1 MSAQIKFKRGSTW
14 KTKNP
19 VLKAG
24 EPGVDTSTDTPRL
37 KIGDGSTAWNNL
49 KYIGENGGGSS
60 TRLFI
65 ATSAELTTGRDG
77 IPCINAIVPD
87 YSDQQIGDLILFKCP
102 TGTNSLVWF
111 MVNGI
116 TGSAGTMPSPI
127 SGDYLYNVQHGY
139 SCVRVESL
147 SYSGISGSTEYK
159 LISSWTP
166 KVREGAI
173 AVDKSTAQI
182 YHKNFGTAGTYGSA
196 TTIPKITTNIT
207 GHITGVEEVTA
218 NFASNSIYTNNKSIL
233 WDDSTNK
240 KQSIK
245 YNDTP
250 LASVASAG
258 RTAKGCIQITS
269 TSRYVPYGEVTPIYT
284 TNTISLEF
292 DGLIPNRMFS
302 LGAESKP
309 FNKLYI
315 SDILDDSGNSV
326 WYNETSSS
334 YILGN
339 QNNDIY
345 IDAKTAVSPINDNS
359 ITLGEDSIRWKSVWA
374 QAGTIQTSDRSEKQD
389 IKYIKSV
396 QSSAKTVRKVSA
408 NSDIS
413 TDSSVS
419 LEDIISFVE
428 NINPATFVYK
438 SKDDPDATVDTASH
452 SEDIQIGLIADDIYE
467 SDFYKY
473 IGTETT
479 FTDKKTN
486 EVITRRGLKPL
497 ALAVTALA
505 CCKYLINE
513 INTLKNN

>member
-1 MSAQIKFKRGSTW
+1 MSVQIQFKRGSTW

-49 KYIGENGGGSS
+49 KYIGENGEGSGV
-60 TRLFI
+60 RLFI
-65 ATSAELTTGRDG
+65 ATSTELTTGGGG
-77 IPCINAIVPD
+77 IPCINATVPD
-87 YSDQQIGDLILFKCP
+87 YSDQQVGDLILFKCP
-102 TGTNSLVWF
+102 AGTDRIVWF
-111 MVNGI
+111 MVNGV
-116 TGSAGTMPSPI
+116 TESMPSPI
-127 SGDYLYNVQHGY
+127 SDSYLLTGSHGY

-147 SYSGISGSTEYK
+147 NSSIAGAVEYK
-159 LISSWTP
+159 LITSWTP
-166 KVREGAI
+166 RVKDDAL
-173 AVDKSTAQI
+173 AVEKSSAKI
-182 YHKNFGTAGTYGSA
+182 YHRNYGTAGTYGSA
-196 TTIPKITTNIT
+196 TSIPKITTNAT
-207 GHITGVEEVTA
+207 GHITGVEEVAA
-218 NFASNSIYTNNKSIL
+218 NFASSAIYTNNRSIL
-233 WDDSTNK
+233 WDNSTDR
-240 KQSIK
+240 KQIIQ

-250 LASVASAG
+250 LASIVGAG
-258 RTAKGCIQITS
+258 KIPAGSIQLTTTS
-269 TSRYVPYGEVTPIYT
+269 TWIPHGEITPQFR
-284 TNTISLEF
+284 TNTLSLEYTGLVPDSKYNLGAASKPF
-292 DGLIPNRMFS
+292 GNLYIQNIYDDDGLIIWS
-302 LGAESKP
+302 
-309 FNKLYI
+309 Y
-315 SDILDDSGNSV
+315 DSSV
-326 WYNETSSS
+326 SS
-334 YILGN
+334 ILGN
-339 QNNDIY
+339 RSKDIY
-345 IDAKTAVSPINDNS
+345 IDAKTCVSPIDDNT
-359 ITLGEDSIRWKSVWA
+359 ITLGEDSTRWKSVWA

-452 SEDIQIGLIADDIYE
+452 PEDIQIGLIADDIYE

>member
-1 MSAQIKFKRGSTW
+1 MEQPEIHWRKW
-14 KTKNP
+14 
-19 VLKAG
+19 
-24 EPGVDTSTDTPRL
+24 
-37 KIGDGSTAWNNL
+37 
-49 KYIGENGGGSS
+49 GGSG

-65 ATSAELTTGRDG
+65 ATSAELTTGQGG
-77 IPCINAIVPD
+77 IPCINVTVPD
-87 YSDQQIGDLILFKCP
+87 YSEQQVGDLILFKCP
-102 TGTNSLVWF
+102 TGTNSLVWL
-111 MVNGI
+111 MVNGV
-116 TGSAGTMPSPI
+116 TGNFGSMPSPI
-127 SGDYLYNVQHGY
+127 SGDYLYNGQYGY

-147 SYSGISGSTEYK
+147 NYSSISGAVEYR

-166 KVREGAI
+166 RVKGDAL
-173 AVDKSTAQI
+173 AVDRSSAQI
-182 YHKNFGTAGTYGSA
+182 YHRNYGTAGTYGSA
-196 TTIPKITTNIT
+196 TAIPKITTNAA

-218 NFASNSIYTNNKSIL
+218 NFASSSTYTNNKSII
-233 WDDSTNK
+233 WDDSTNT
-240 KQSIK
+240 KQIIQ
-245 YNDTP
+245 YNADP
-250 LASVASAG
+250 LASVAGAG
-258 RTAKGCIQITS
+258 RIPSGSIQLTS
-269 TSRYVPYGEVTPIYT
+269 TSSFVPHGETTPIYT
-284 TNTISLEF
+284 TNTLSLEYT
-292 DGLIPNRMFS
+292 GLVPNRMFD
-302 LGAESKP
+302 LGAISKP
-309 FNKLYI
+309 FGKLYI

-334 YILGN
+334 YVLGN
-339 QNNDIY
+339 LNNDIY
-345 IDAKTAVSPINDNS
+345 IDAKNSVSPVDDNS
-359 ITLGEDSIRWKSVWA
+359 TTLGEDSIRWKSVWA

>member
-1 MSAQIKFKRGSTW
+1 M
-14 KTKNP
+14 
-19 VLKAG
+19 
-24 EPGVDTSTDTPRL
+24 
-37 KIGDGSTAWNNL
+37 
-49 KYIGENGGGSS
+49 GGGS

-65 ATSAELTTGRDG
+65 ATSAEFTTGQGG
-77 IPCINAIVPD
+77 IPCINAIVPN
-87 YSDQQIGDLILFKCP
+87 YSDQQVGDLILFKCP
-102 TGTNSLVWF
+102 TGTNGLVWF
-111 MVNGI
+111 MVNGV
-116 TGSAGTMPSPI
+116 TGNLGTMPSPI
-127 SGDYLYNVQHGY
+127 SSDYLYNDTYGY

-147 SYSGISGSTEYK
+147 NYSSISGAVEYK

-166 KVREGAI
+166 RVRDGAI
-173 AVDKSTAQI
+173 AVDKPSAQI
-182 YHKNFGTAGTYGSA
+182 YHRNFGTAGTYGSA
-196 TTIPKITTNIT
+196 TTIPKITTNAT
-207 GHITGVEEVTA
+207 GHITSVEEVA
-218 NFASNSIYTNNKSIL
+218 VNFASSSIYTNDQSII
-233 WDDSTNK
+233 WNDSTNV
-240 KQSIK
+240 KQIIK

-258 RTAKGCIQITS
+258 RTVAGCIQITS
-269 TSRYVPYGEVTPIYT
+269 TSSYVPHGEITPIYT
-284 TNTISLEF
+284 TNTISLEYT
-292 DGLIPNRMFS
+292 GLVPNRMFN
-302 LGAESKP
+302 LGAQSKP
-309 FNKLYI
+309 FGNLYI
-315 SDILDDSGNSV
+315 SNILDDSGNSV

-345 IDAKTAVSPINDNS
+345 IDAKTAVSPVDDNS

-452 SEDIQIGLIADDIYE
+452 PEDIQIGLIADDIYE

-513 INTLKNN
+513 INTLKNNQ